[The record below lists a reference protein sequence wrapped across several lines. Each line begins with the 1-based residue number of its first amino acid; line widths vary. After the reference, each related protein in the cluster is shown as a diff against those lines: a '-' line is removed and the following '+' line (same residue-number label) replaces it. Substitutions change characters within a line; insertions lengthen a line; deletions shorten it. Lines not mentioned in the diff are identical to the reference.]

1 MPNPASAVV
10 NGQVGLFFSRQQAAA
25 AGAYFVAQNVTPGT
39 ALQTGTATSF
49 SATANGLVTV
59 TNNNPLTSGI
69 NVYMDYIKLM
79 MSGTAPTATTVMH
92 FNMIRDAVAGVTP
105 SAGSV
110 ALVTTNV
117 NGGSASTAS
126 NVAINVPTGAPATGM
141 TIPAATSAAVNMGR
155 ASIPTSLGITGD
167 IYVLN
172 FGGNFVDD
180 GGQGGGTAVRATAA
194 ARLSDSTVPAILA
207 PGQGLVVNMW
217 WLTQATTKPSFEY
230 EIGFMVY

>member
-1 MPNPASAVV
+1 MPNPATPIV
-10 NGQVGLFFSRQQAAA
+10 NGNVGLFFSRQQASA
-25 AGAYFVAQNVTPGT
+25 AGAYFLAQNATPGT
-39 ALQTGTATSF
+39 ALQTGTATAF

-92 FNMIRDAVAGVTP
+92 FNLIRDAVAGVSPT
-105 SAGSV
+105 AGNV
-110 ALVTTNV
+110 ALTVTNV
-117 NGGSASTAS
+117 NGNSAATSS
-126 NVAINVPTGAPATGM
+126 NVAVNVPTGAPATGM

-155 ASIPTSLGITGD
+155 ASIATSLGITGD
-167 IYVLN
+167 IYVLQ
-172 FGGNFVDD
+172 FGGNFVDM
-180 GGQGGGTAVRATAA
+180 GTMGGGTAVRATAA
-194 ARLSDSTVPAILA
+194 ARLGDQTVPAILA

-230 EIGFMVY
+230 EIGLMVY